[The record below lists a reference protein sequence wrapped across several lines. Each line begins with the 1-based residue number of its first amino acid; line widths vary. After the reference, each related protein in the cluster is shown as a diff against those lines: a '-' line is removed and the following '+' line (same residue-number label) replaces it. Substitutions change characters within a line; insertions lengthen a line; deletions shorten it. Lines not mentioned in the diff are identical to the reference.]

1 MENKKIIVANLKMEM
16 DVKNLNDYLK
26 NIIGKINDSS
36 VIICPSSI
44 YIPYFLKHHFSVGVQ
59 NICENNKG
67 NYTGEISAK
76 QVASLGIKY
85 SLVGHSER
93 RINYYEDFDSISKK
107 ISCLLENNMTPIL
120 CIGETNEEK
129 NLLKTNKILKSEIVS
144 SLGSFNKE
152 QISKIIIAYEPIWA
166 VGSSR
171 VPTMAE
177 IRNTVKYIKE
187 LIKKIYDVD
196 IKVLYGGSINSN
208 NVEKIKKIEC
218 IDGIMIGSS
227 AANVDEFLKIIEV
240 INCE

>member
-16 DVKNLNDYLK
+16 DVKDLNEYLK
-26 NIIGKINDSS
+26 SIIGKINNSR
-36 VIICPSSI
+36 VVICPSSV
-44 YIPYFLKHHFSVGVQ
+44 YVPYFLKHHFSVGVQ
-59 NICENNKG
+59 NICENNQG

-76 QVASLGIKY
+76 QVSSLGIKY

-93 RINYYEDFDSISKK
+93 RINYYEDNDSISKK
-107 ISCLLENNMTPIL
+107 INCLLENDITPIL

-129 NLLKTNKILKSEIVS
+129 NLLKTNKILKSELVS
-144 SLGSFNKE
+144 CLNNFKKE

-166 VGSSR
+166 VGSNR

-208 NVEKIKKIEC
+208 NIEKINKIEC
-218 IDGIMIGSS
+218 IDGIMVGSS
-227 AANVDEFLKIIEV
+227 ATNVDEFLKIIEV
-240 INCE
+240 INN